1 MGHVWRRVGTGLW
14 VVMAAMGV
22 TAVALVGLLK
32 AEAPNPPGQE
42 LLMAF
47 AEFRPLHAHKSV
59 LVVDVRDADSF
70 ANGRIPGA
78 IHVPVRDIE
87 AKLASVRKA
96 SKGRVVVTYCSCPT
110 EASSLRAATL
120 LTSAGITAK
129 ALVGGFP
136 RWVESGGVIERD
148 AR

>member
-1 MGHVWRRVGTGLW
+1 MGHLLKRMGTGLW

-22 TAVALVGLLK
+22 AAVALVGLLK
-32 AEAPNPPGQE
+32 AEASNPPGQD

-78 IHVPVRDIE
+78 IRPRAGHQSEIG
-87 AKLASVRKA
+87 LSQ
-96 SKGRVVVTYCSCPT
+96 KGFQGTCRGHLLLVSDRGQQSACGDAVDQCRHHGQGAGGRIPQMGRIRRRV
-110 EASSLRAATL
+110 
-120 LTSAGITAK
+120 
-129 ALVGGFP
+129 
-136 RWVESGGVIERD
+136 ERD